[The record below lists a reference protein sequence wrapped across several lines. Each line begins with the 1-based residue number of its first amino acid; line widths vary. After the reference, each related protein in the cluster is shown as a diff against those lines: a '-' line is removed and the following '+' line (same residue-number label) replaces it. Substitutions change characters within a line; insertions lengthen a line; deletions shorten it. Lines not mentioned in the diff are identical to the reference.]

1 MWGATRM
8 VSGGHSDPYEV
19 CLPCAGGHQ
28 DVHLAVR
35 PSLRLRDM
43 HKKEQIKVCI
53 AGVLRF
59 CLHVLRLARSLLWAV
74 FLPPSSFL
82 PVPLSSHCPCRI
94 SWLPLY
100 APAVR
105 ECCGDRKKY
114 TRCMECF
121 SCEKLY
127 SRAWGL
133 YYVRQYSW
141 PPLLGLVSADGGEHG
156 DHGAQHAQH
165 GTVLAEPL
173 AAQPDTSNYYSQQAY
188 TDTFA
193 PTGSE
198 GFYDPYASN
207 FLTQEQDRT
216 DAGLLGGLTIG
227 VLITV
232 FLAAL
237 LGSIVAPA
245 LTAAVTRCQRIYSS
259 GTLNINWYISNR

>member
-1 MWGATRM
+1 MKNY
-8 VSGGHSDPYEV
+8 VYIYP
-19 CLPCAGGHQ
+19 LPFPPHTIILTAFAIC
-28 DVHLAVR
+28 HLAFAIGWHGGRAPR
-35 PSLRLRDM
+35 PASCSSRPPGAPM
-43 HKKEQIKVCI
+43 QVVH
-53 AGVLRF
+53 AGVA
-59 CLHVLRLARSLLWAV
+59 LALLA
-74 FLPPSSFL
+74 
-82 PVPLSSHCPCRI
+82 
-94 SWLPLY
+94 
-100 APAVR
+100 AA
-105 ECCGDRKKY
+105 
-114 TRCMECF
+114 
-121 SCEKLY
+121 
-127 SRAWGL
+127 
-133 YYVRQYSW
+133 
-141 PPLLGLVSADGGEHG
+141 ADGAPTARN
-156 DHGAQHAQH
+156 HGAQHAQH

-259 GTLNINWYISNR
+259 GTLNINWYISIR

>member
-1 MWGATRM
+1 
-8 VSGGHSDPYEV
+8 
-19 CLPCAGGHQ
+19 
-28 DVHLAVR
+28 
-35 PSLRLRDM
+35 M
-43 HKKEQIKVCI
+43 HKKEHIEVCI
-53 AGVLRF
+53 AGVLRYR
-59 CLHVLRLARSLLWAV
+59 LHVLTPGPKPTLGHFSASII
-74 FLPPSSFL
+74 LPPSLIHFL
-82 PVPLSSHCPCRI
+82 FLLFVLAKHLGSPPLV
-94 SWLPLY
+94 Y
-100 APAVR
+100 ASAVR
-105 ECCGDRKKY
+105 ECCGERKKY

-141 PPLLGLVSADGGEHG
+141 PPTLGLVSADGVDHG
-156 DHGAQHAQH
+156 DHAAQH

-193 PTGSE
+193 PTGGD

-216 DAGLLGGLTIG
+216 DTGLLGGLTIG
-227 VLITV
+227 VLVTV

-245 LTAAVTRCQRIYSS
+245 LTAAVTRWQRY
-259 GTLNINWYISNR
+259 

>member
-1 MWGATRM
+1 M
-8 VSGGHSDPYEV
+8 SSDWPEAYFGPFF
-19 CLPCAGGHQ
+19 CLPHPSSPFLCLLIVLAEYLGSPSMRRQSGNA
-28 DVHLAVR
+28 VATAKSIRGAWNAFPAKNFTAVR
-35 PSLRLRDM
+35 
-43 HKKEQIKVCI
+43 
-53 AGVLRF
+53 G
-59 CLHVLRLARSLLWAV
+59 
-74 FLPPSSFL
+74 
-82 PVPLSSHCPCRI
+82 
-94 SWLPLY
+94 
-100 APAVR
+100 
-105 ECCGDRKKY
+105 
-114 TRCMECF
+114 
-121 SCEKLY
+121 
-127 SRAWGL
+127 GL